1 MPDTLSPQLDEQVLI
16 DSEYLV
22 PAQGRQT
29 MTIKVAD
36 SRLLRIKASSKE
48 ASFTIKVKSM
58 DTNAILSRNQDGIE
72 LALDAGTYVV
82 TLGIRSNGNTP
93 LAACSIFSLNLLLIQ
108 HKMLPLCPWAPSSS
122 DQSASAEAQRQA
134 SDHIGNVLTKLV
146 PKKVSKEV
154 EDRPPV
160 TLWMSQGMSK
170 YVDLKLDSMGAVRID
185 VSVQPP
191 FLPLEMIRITA
202 RRKREMGRLEAA
214 VATAQW
220 TEHRLLLMYNDL
232 PPGEYQDLLAVQPL
246 PSTMN
251 LVGWLSGSHIT
262 VGTQVYRF
270 SDSVHRSEL
279 KLEEKAVLRIVS
291 EPADLSNADIMVSLE
306 QDGKTIAESDRLG
319 QLVAEVDKGNYVL
332 ALKPKAEA
340 PFLVTLAAAYETR
353 LRADL
358 GLADNRPCADAPD
371 LAKGVDFSAAS
382 WTIGPSFLRMAS
394 NYVTQQGT
402 LLKVP
407 ISLATS
413 SVLYLEVGS
422 ALPLDLVRI
431 ALQVPE
437 GLWVGEQRGFR
448 NSLEIE
454 LPAGAYTIEIN
465 QPKPSHLV
473 DDIKRCLD
481 FSVFVRC
488 MPVNPALSDPN
499 AEAVDFCSSDSV
511 S

>member
-1 MPDTLSPQLDEQVLI
+1 MFFGVLRHQI
-16 DSEYLV
+16 EV
-22 PAQGRQT
+22 GIT
-29 MTIKVAD
+29 
-36 SRLLRIKASSKE
+36 SKE
-48 ASFTIKVKSM
+48 AVNSM
-58 DTNAILSRNQDGIE
+58 RSE
-72 LALDAGTYVV
+72 LL
-82 TLGIRSNGNTP
+82 
-93 LAACSIFSLNLLLIQ
+93 
-108 HKMLPLCPWAPSSS
+108 
-122 DQSASAEAQRQA
+122 
-134 SDHIGNVLTKLV
+134 
-146 PKKVSKEV
+146 
-154 EDRPPV
+154 
-160 TLWMSQGMSK
+160 
-170 YVDLKLDSMGAVRID
+170 
-185 VSVQPP
+185 
-191 FLPLEMIRITA
+191 
-202 RRKREMGRLEAA
+202 
-214 VATAQW
+214 
-220 TEHRLLLMYNDL
+220 DL
-232 PPGEYQDLLAVQPL
+232 PDLLAVQPL

-454 LPAGAYTIEIN
+454 LPAGLLAYPHPPDLPIFE
-465 QPKPSHLV
+465 

-488 MPVNPALSDPN
+488 MPVNPVRDQGTWCTSGPFTVNRAILLPARLQGWVIWGGLFVEGSVRIHYTTEGQW
-499 AEAVDFCSSDSV
+499 ASISSM
-511 S
+511 